1 MIYIYIYILHP
12 QIPDF
17 QIAYLFSFQLM
28 FKSQFQIIDSY
39 DWFCG
44 PWSHLCN
51 AAFHN
56 SDCIERNLH
65 SCTEMHVNIRIGL
78 VSDMNAWWKCEFVS
92 GFWWGWS
99 VTHRSESGTGFG
111 LWCVWSLCTICWRLC
126 MNTASGREWWRHS
139 TPEHHPLKHSHET
152 AWLLTQRYISN
163 MPTKIT

>member
-1 MIYIYIYILHP
+1 MLSLAKGELTFLLVICIAKNFIWSTLKVIFSKKMIYIYILHP

-28 FKSQFQIIDSY
+28 YNSQFQIIDPY

-51 AAFHN
+51 DAFHN

-78 VSDMNAWWKCEFVS
+78 VSDMNA
-92 GFWWGWS
+92 
-99 VTHRSESGTGFG
+99 
-111 LWCVWSLCTICWRLC
+111 
-126 MNTASGREWWRHS
+126 
-139 TPEHHPLKHSHET
+139 
-152 AWLLTQRYISN
+152 
-163 MPTKIT
+163 